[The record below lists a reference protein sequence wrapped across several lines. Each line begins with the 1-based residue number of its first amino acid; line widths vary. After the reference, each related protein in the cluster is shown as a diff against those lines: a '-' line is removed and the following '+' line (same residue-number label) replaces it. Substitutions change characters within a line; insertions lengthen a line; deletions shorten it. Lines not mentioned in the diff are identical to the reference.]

1 MVNGQILVN
10 LKKIEQLKWQVVRYT
25 LALLNEMEQLYS
37 LICTNGFGA
46 LPLEVLEMKLL
57 QPLSEKQITMLKCTI
72 AGGRTKGANE
82 RSFVFVHQYG
92 GDDVT

>member
-1 MVNGQILVN
+1 
-10 LKKIEQLKWQVVRYT
+10 
-25 LALLNEMEQLYS
+25 MEQLYS

-57 QPLSEKQITMLKCTI
+57 QPLSETQITMLKCTI

-82 RSFVFVHQYG
+82 RSLVFVHQHG